1 MDMTPTVPARCRPTP
16 AYDEAVNAAVL
27 VPVKAFRDAKGR
39 LEPVLSPAQR
49 QQLARWTAERVLAAA
64 GELPKY
70 VVCDDDDVAEWA
82 VAHGAEVLRE
92 EGRGLNGAVDR
103 AVQQMGA
110 AGRDHVLVVHGD
122 LPRPGPLVRLVRH
135 GTVTIVPDR
144 RLDGTNV
151 LGFPLAH
158 PIAASYGGASFN
170 RHLAA
175 AMASGVP
182 VEVVR
187 DRFLG
192 LDIDHPA
199 DLLHPLVKDV
209 LPAWLPT
216 NPANQTPLR

>member
-1 MDMTPTVPARCRPTP
+1 M
-16 AYDEAVNAAVL
+16 NAAVL

-39 LEPVLSPAQR
+39 LAPVLSPSQR
-49 QQLARWTAERVLAAA
+49 EQLARWTAERVLAAA
-64 GELPKY
+64 GELPAY
-70 VVCDDDDVAEWA
+70 VVCDDDEVADWA
-82 VAHGAEVLRE
+82 RSHGAEVLSE

-103 AVQQMGA
+103 AVQQMA
-110 AGRDHVLVVHGD
+110 QAGRDHVLVVHGD
-122 LPRPGPLVRLVRH
+122 LPRPAPLLHLVRR
-135 GTVTIVPDR
+135 GTITLVPDR

-151 LGFPLAH
+151 LGFPIAH
-158 PIAASYGGASFN
+158 TIAAAYGAASFR
-170 RHLAA
+170 RHLDA
-175 AMASGVP
+175 AMATGAP

-216 NPANQTPLR
+216 NPANPAPPH